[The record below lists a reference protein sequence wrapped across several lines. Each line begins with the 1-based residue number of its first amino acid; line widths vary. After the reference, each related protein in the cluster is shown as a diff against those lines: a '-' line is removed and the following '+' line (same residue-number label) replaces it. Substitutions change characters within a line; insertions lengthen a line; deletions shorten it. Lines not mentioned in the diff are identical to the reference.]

1 MSERFTF
8 DAIGVEALEAEDR
21 EWRAWDEALPGFGVR
36 IRPSGTKSWIV
47 RARTRGA
54 DGRIR
59 RTRITIGRCGEMSLE
74 EARAEAR
81 KLLGEGAAAA
91 GMADP
96 ASREGSGGGRAA
108 PDSGGAASAE
118 ASAGGLPGAS
128 GSKIGGGVVETGAD
142 RPGEDPVADSATVL
156 QGMRDAVARMEA
168 RSANTEAYME
178 QLAATVAVN
187 VPDRRRKRRPWYWY
201 VVAGIVGLAVG
212 AAAGAAVQSRYPILT
227 QYDPT
232 LGWKD
237 HFWEHYSHAFKD
249 CFEKAMKEES
259 GKVKCEIEVRG
270 K

>member
-8 DAIGVEALEAEDR
+8 DAAGVEALEAEDR

-54 DGRIR
+54 DGRMR

-91 GMADP
+91 GMADR
-96 ASREGSGGGRAA
+96 ASQDGSGGGRAA
-108 PDSGGAASAE
+108 DSGGAVSAE

-128 GSKIGGGVVETGAD
+128 RSKIEGGVVETGAA
-142 RPGEDPVADSATVL
+142 RPGEDPVADPATVL

-168 RSANTEAYME
+168 RSAKTEAYME

-187 VPDRRRKRRPWYWY
+187 VTDRRRKRWQWRRD
-201 VVAGIVGLAVG
+201 VVAGVVALALG
-212 AAAGAAVQSRYPILT
+212 AAAGAGVQSRHPILT

-232 LGWKD
+232 RGWKD
-237 HFWEHYSHAFKD
+237 HFWGQYGEAFLD
-249 CFEKAMKEES
+249 CFKKARKEES
-259 GKVKCEIEVRG
+259 GRANCEIEVRG
-270 K
+270 R